1 MKYEAIYAVQACG
14 RRFSV
19 RKMCEV
25 LGLRAENYYR
35 WRRRYRQRA
44 DQAEKELE
52 TVALIRRVFIE
63 NKRLYGYR
71 KMRKAMEKQ
80 GVELSEYRI
89 RLLMRKNGLY
99 PMSMRKY
106 RPGRSLAVRTP
117 YVPNELKQNFAA
129 GEPGKILSGD
139 ITYIRTNI
147 GWVYLAVV
155 MDLYNREVVGYSI
168 SQRIDSELVK
178 RALGNAIA
186 RRGGLSGAVFH
197 SDRGVQYGS
206 ESYRRMLQE
215 NGIRQSMSRAGCPY
229 DNACSE
235 SFFATAKKE
244 CIFLKNYA
252 TMDEVKADIFEYVEL
267 FYNRKRMHSSLG
279 YMSPVEYRLA
289 HSA

>member
-1 MKYEAIYAVQACG
+1 MKYEAIYAAQACG
-14 RRFSV
+14 REFSV
-19 RKMCEV
+19 RKMCEA

-35 WRRRYRQRA
+35 WRRHRREKAERE
-44 DQAEKELE
+44 EKERE
-52 TVALIRRVFIE
+52 TVAQIRRVFIE
-63 NKRLYGYR
+63 NKRTYGYR
-71 KMRKAMEKQ
+71 KMRRAMEQQ
-80 GVELSEYRI
+80 GIELSEYRI

-99 PMSMRKY
+99 PVCMRKY
-106 RPGRSLAVRTP
+106 RPGRSLVVRVP
-117 YVPNELKQNFAA
+117 YVTDELKQNFAA
-129 GEPGKILSGD
+129 REAGKILTGD

-147 GWVYLAVV
+147 GWAYLAVV
-155 MDLYNREVVGYSI
+155 IDLYNREVIGYSV
-168 SQRIDSELVK
+168 SQSMDSELVK

-186 RRGGLSGAVFH
+186 RRGGLSGAIFH
-197 SDRGVQYGS
+197 SDRGVQYSS

-215 NGIRQSMSRAGCPY
+215 NGIKQSMSRAGCPY

-244 CIFLKNYA
+244 CIFLKSYA
-252 TMDEVKADIFEYVEL
+252 TMNEVKADIFAYIEL